1 MLVRFIFDEL
11 LRLSNPSEN
20 ILAPLFGICN
30 GTGLEASLSGAD
42 KTRMTPAQLDFY
54 FPFFVFFYGFLT
66 ILVVETPALAR
77 LGQERMSDAWQGL
90 VKRRGLAWFSFFL
103 GGLWS
108 LQNLWF
114 SSL

>member
-11 LRLSNPSEN
+11 LRLSNPSKTS
-20 ILAPLFGICN
+20 LTPLLKIRN
-30 GTGLEASLSGAD
+30 RTGLEASLSEAD
-42 KTRMTPAQLDFY
+42 KTLMTPAQLDFY

-66 ILVVETPALAR
+66 TLVVETPALAR
-77 LGQERMSDAWQGL
+77 LGQERIPDAWDGL
-90 VKRRGLAWFSFFL
+90 MKRRGLAWISFFV

-114 SSL
+114 A